1 MSDFDQY
8 TQAPPAPQGAAASAS
23 QDDKTLAMLTHLGG
37 ILFWV
42 IVPLIVWLLHKDKP
56 ERGFV
61 LDQAREALNFQISI
75 TILWFIAYVLV
86 LISFGILFFMP
97 MLVWVLNAIFC
108 VIGGLAA
115 QKGGAYRYPF
125 ALRLVK

>member
-8 TQAPPAPQGAAASAS
+8 TQAPPAPVGAEPS
-23 QDDKTLAMLTHLGG
+23 QDDKTLALLTHLGG
-37 ILFWV
+37 ILFWI

-61 LDQAREALNFQISI
+61 TDQAREALNFQISI
-75 TILWFIAYVLV
+75 SVLWFIAYVLMF
-86 LISFGILFFMP
+86 ISFGLLFFLP
-97 MLVWVLNAIFC
+97 MLVWVLNAVFC

-115 QKGGAYRYPF
+115 QKGQAYRYPF
-125 ALRLVK
+125 AIRLVK

>member
-8 TQAPPAPQGAAASAS
+8 TQAPPAPVGAEPS

-37 ILFWV
+37 ILFWI

-61 LDQAREALNFQISI
+61 TDQAREALNFQISI
-75 TILWFIAYVLV
+75 SVLWFIAYVLMF
-86 LISFGILFFMP
+86 ISFGLLFFLP
-97 MLVWVLNAIFC
+97 MLVWVLNAVFC

-115 QKGGAYRYPF
+115 QKGQAYRYPF
-125 ALRLVK
+125 AIRLVK

>member
-8 TQAPPAPQGAAASAS
+8 TQAPPAPQGAASTS
-23 QDDKTLAMLTHLGG
+23 QDDKTLAMLTHLSG

-75 TILWFIAYVLV
+75 TILWFVAYVLV

-97 MLVWVLNAIFC
+97 MLVWVLNAVFC
-108 VIGGLAA
+108 VIAGLAA
-115 QKGGAYRYPF
+115 QKGQAYRYPF